1 MANQSPDRREI
12 LSMLGRIA
20 ALSQFPGFSR
30 WVCSA
35 EHAHEESPH
44 TRPAAYQPLFFSP
57 AEYNTV
63 DIVAEH
69 IIPKDAT
76 GGAHEAGVAEFI
88 DFMVS
93 HGPELQYPFRT
104 GLGWLDAF
112 ATENKGARFSAL
124 TSYQREELLRKLA
137 YRAEQSPTEIE
148 GQRFF
153 ALMRKYTVLG
163 YYTSRVGLEELDY
176 PGLRFYSA
184 SPECPHKDDP
194 EHKHLGPAKI

>member
-1 MANQSPDRREI
+1 MANQSPERREI

-35 EHAHEESPH
+35 EHAHEESSY
-44 TRPAAYQPLFFSP
+44 TRPTAYQALFFSP

-63 DIVAEH
+63 DILAEH
-69 IIPKDAT
+69 IIPKDSTA
-76 GGAHEAGVAEFI
+76 GAHEAGVAEFI
-88 DFMVS
+88 DFTVS
-93 HGPELQYPFRT
+93 HDAELQYPFRT
-104 GLGWLDAF
+104 GLAWLDAF
-112 ATENKGARFSAL
+112 ATEKKGARFSAL
-124 TSYQREELLRKLA
+124 GPHDREELLRKLA
-137 YRAEQSPTEIE
+137 YRAEQSRTEIE
-148 GQRFF
+148 GQEFF

-176 PGLRFYSA
+176 PGLRLYSA

-194 EHKHLGPAKI
+194 EHKHLGPAII